1 MSGKTKG
8 AAAPVAA
15 GTTPGAAKN
24 SLLMQK
30 MPLVDLV
37 ALIFLSVLAVVCVGV
52 GGGWRAGL
60 HFVPATLF
68 PGVDAEVSTS
78 SKTMKLKGQLHQQGS
93 YFRKMSVEEG
103 KSWLELEQYLF
114 LTIMFTLCF
123 VMSNTLRRLTA
134 VGGNELAGGGAAM
147 KAKAKK
153 GGGFFSQRKKK
164 LKEAKGKENAEA
176 EQEKTSQSQPQKGN
190 DTTSEPAETEKEIQ
204 LRERSTRKGR
214 KADDRVDPRVLEFEK
229 SVETATAASSEAT
242 RPTPATPSSKTPAA
256 STRSASDPISSS
268 GAKQKTA
275 FVSDAAPV
283 ESNTPVL
290 TKSSG
295 DAPAP
300 KKASKSAKKKNKSTV
315 DKGLLQD
322 YLDEEAVDDVGT
334 GPAVEEE
341 DEDEDC
347 ERPSLNYMKFA
358 LSSSAGPRAV
368 NVIAEEPAGV
378 VGLATTTEATD
389 EDEEFDFGA
398 GEKQDRENVPDSPKL
413 SVAEQRALAEKER
426 KDRELKALEDW
437 KLEKA
442 RLEKESKGKKAHPDV
457 GVSSSKPSGVTPGRQ
472 TAPGGSK
479 DQHATTPGS
488 SFSEEQKKCMK
499 IQKKLMQ
506 ILKLERDFEY
516 EQLDELQKEK
526 MAQKEQLLEEFE
538 EARKSWKV
546 KEEEDRQQQLLLE
559 MDKIVRELSPSFKK
573 KKAAQELRKRQ
584 AAAGGSSVL
593 EQAAGG
599 GGADGENKGR
609 RNSITKTGQSAS
621 TSKKQDQH
629 NKSGRGRRDQSS
641 SQAREHQHPG
651 RRNEERSATSSNRK
665 YGRKSQ
671 NQVNTF
677 FDPTIKPRKNEV
689 PKAADFPSLLNDS
702 ADLSLLLQ
710 PSEGG
715 DMSFVDLSTAGASG
729 GSENANAT
737 TTTSTAAAAEG
748 GAGGTTWAARLR
760 SATTGTNLEAE
771 GRRDRAATVDDDEVP
786 PPPPDDSGDD
796 SDDPHEKK
804 GDVLDDKRFP
814 KKALATKEEL
824 LTASMK
830 KKRREMRRTVSHSPP
845 DRAGRGVYLTKFRAS
860 EPNASGYCKS
870 SFGKSTSGKG
880 VAKGNKGSWSK
891 GSKVN
896 MKGGGERDKDN
907 QNYYGGGGKTW
918 SGPRRGMMM
927 PPQTS
932 RKWAFPP
939 DSAIDPFYVRGYN
952 DYSFV
957 PPPPPIAAS
966 PNATSGGAPTASPAD
981 TNSSASCGGG
991 VQDSLQSTG
1000 PLPSGVLLEMPL
1012 VMPTG
1017 ERAYDL
1023 NQSRTSTTNCG
1034 NETNETMNQSLTL
1047 NQSVLSNTSQSSAMP
1062 YNQRGGGAA
1071 NSAPGANP
1079 NTTSS
1084 MNSVNPNPPRSPPNV
1099 PFAEETGA
1107 VGMNTP
1113 AVVGGGGGHQNLQS
1127 CDQYSLQQKPMPRGV
1142 MLPGT
1147 AGSMGKQPI
1156 VTTVEKTSWDVSW
1169 V

>member
-214 KADDRVDPRVLEFEK
+214 KADDRVDP
-229 SVETATAASSEAT
+229 
-242 RPTPATPSSKTPAA
+242 P
-256 STRSASDPISSS
+256 
-268 GAKQKTA
+268 
-275 FVSDAAPV
+275 PV

-334 GPAVEEE
+334 
-341 DEDEDC
+341 
-347 ERPSLNYMKFA
+347 
-358 LSSSAGPRAV
+358 
-368 NVIAEEPAGV
+368 
-378 VGLATTTEATD
+378 
-389 EDEEFDFGA
+389 
-398 GEKQDRENVPDSPKL
+398 
-413 SVAEQRALAEKER
+413 
-426 KDRELKALEDW
+426 
-437 KLEKA
+437 
-442 RLEKESKGKKAHPDV
+442 AHPDV

-584 AAAGGSSVL
+584 AAAGGSS
-593 EQAAGG
+593 
-599 GGADGENKGR
+599 
-609 RNSITKTGQSAS
+609 
-621 TSKKQDQH
+621 
-629 NKSGRGRRDQSS
+629 
-641 SQAREHQHPG
+641 
-651 RRNEERSATSSNRK
+651 
-665 YGRKSQ
+665 
-671 NQVNTF
+671 
-677 FDPTIKPRKNEV
+677 
-689 PKAADFPSLLNDS
+689 
-702 ADLSLLLQ
+702 
-710 PSEGG
+710 
-715 DMSFVDLSTAGASG
+715 
-729 GSENANAT
+729 
-737 TTTSTAAAAEG
+737 
-748 GAGGTTWAARLR
+748 
-760 SATTGTNLEAE
+760 
-771 GRRDRAATVDDDEVP
+771 
-786 PPPPDDSGDD
+786 
-796 SDDPHEKK
+796 
-804 GDVLDDKRFP
+804 
-814 KKALATKEEL
+814 ALATKEEL